1 VGRFGPKAEVT
12 MLKIN
17 ATRLLGDLNALA
29 QIGGTA
35 EGGVNRP
42 ALSAADAAGRD
53 WFRRRIADAGF
64 DPHEDGAGNL
74 SAVLPCADQG
84 ARTLLIGSHLD
95 TVPDGGRYDGA
106 LGTLAALEMVRTL
119 REAGVS
125 LPFHL
130 EAIAFTD
137 EEGTHLGLMGSRA
150 LSGQLTGDALAAPR
164 SGGPA
169 FAEGLARLGLTHVS
183 ILGARRDPASLA
195 GYIELHI
202 EQGTRLERA
211 GVDIGVVTSIVGI
224 RSFWLHFGGR
234 AAHAGTMPMASR
246 ADALWG
252 AAWFVMAARRLVMEE
267 YHPGV
272 VNCGEIEL
280 EPGAFNIV
288 PGDVRLALE
297 FRHSSEA
304 LLDEMEAALL
314 GLAGEAA
321 RKYGLTLTTRDI
333 GGVAAAPM
341 SEGVI
346 TAIERAANSLGLSHT
361 RLISFAGHDAQ
372 ALSTVTPAAMLFVP
386 SVGGISHHAREFT
399 TDQDVING
407 ANTLLHAVLAMAE
420 V

>member
-1 VGRFGPKAEVT
+1 
-12 MLKIN
+12 MLKVN
-17 ATRLLGDLNALA
+17 AARLLDDLNALA
-29 QIGGTA
+29 QIGKTA

-42 ALSAADAAGRD
+42 ALSAADAEGRD
-53 WFRRRIADAGF
+53 WFRRRAADAGF

-74 SAVLPCADQG
+74 SVVLPCAERD

-106 LGTLAALEMVRTL
+106 LGTLAALETVRTL
-119 REAGVS
+119 REAGAD

-150 LSGQLTGDALAAPR
+150 LAGGLAGDALAAPR

-169 FAEGLARLGLTHVS
+169 FAEGLARLGLTYEG
-183 ILGARRDPASLA
+183 ILGARRDPASLV

-211 GVDIGVVTSIVGI
+211 GIDIGVVTSIVGI
-224 RSFWLHFGGR
+224 RSFWLHFAGQ
-234 AAHAGTMPMASR
+234 AAHAGTMPMADR

-252 AAWFVMAARRLVMEE
+252 AAWFVMGARQRVMEDL
-267 YHPGV
+267 HPGV
-272 VNCGEIEL
+272 VNCGEIAL

-304 LLDEMEAALL
+304 LLDDMQAALL
-314 GLAGEAA
+314 ALADEAA
-321 RKYGLTLTTRDI
+321 RKYGLTLTASDI
-333 GGVAAAPM
+333 GGVTAAPM

-346 TAIERAANSLGLSHT
+346 TAIERAAGTLGLSHQ

-372 ALSTVTPAAMLFVP
+372 ALSAVTPAAMLFVP
-386 SVGGISHHAREFT
+386 SVDGISHHPREFT
-399 TDQDVING
+399 TDADVING
-407 ANTLLHAVLAMAE
+407 ANTLLHAVLAMAQ

>member
-1 VGRFGPKAEVT
+1 
-12 MLKIN
+12 MLKVN
-17 ATRLLGDLNALA
+17 AARLLDDLTSLA
-29 QIGGTA
+29 QIGKTA
-35 EGGVNRP
+35 EGGVHRP
-42 ALSAADAAGRD
+42 ALSAADAEGRE
-53 WFRRRIADAGF
+53 WFRKRAADAGF

-74 SAVLPCADQG
+74 SVVLPCADQG

-95 TVPDGGRYDGA
+95 TVPNGGRYDGA
-106 LGTLAALEMVRTL
+106 LGTLAALETVRTL
-119 REAGVS
+119 REAGVD

-150 LSGQLTGDALAAPR
+150 LVGGLTREGLAAPR
-164 SGGPA
+164 GGGRA
-169 FAEGLARLGLTHVS
+169 FEEGMARLGLTYDG

-211 GVDIGVVTSIVGI
+211 GIDIGVVTSIVGI
-224 RSFWLHFGGR
+224 RSFWLHFAGQ
-234 AAHAGTMPMASR
+234 AAHAGTMPMADR

-252 AAWFVMAARRLVMEE
+252 AASFVMQARRLVMEDF
-267 YHPGV
+267 HPGV
-272 VNCGEIEL
+272 VNCGEIAL

-304 LLDEMEAALL
+304 LLDDMQAALL
-314 GLAGEAA
+314 ALAEEAA
-321 RKYGLTLTTRDI
+321 RKYGLTLTASDI
-333 GGVAAAPM
+333 GGVTAAPM
-341 SEGVI
+341 SEQVV
-346 TAIERAANSLGLSHT
+346 TAIERAADTLGLSHQ

-372 ALSTVTPAAMLFVP
+372 ALSAVTPAAMLFVP
-386 SVGGISHHAREFT
+386 SVDGISHHPREFT
-399 TDQDVING
+399 TDADVING
-407 ANTLLHAVLAMAE
+407 ANTLLHAVLAMDQ